1 MTTRPTTHSANHE
14 RTAGEG
20 TPWFV
25 AADFRDAFARLGLTS
40 LEAVFTFDV
49 GRNLAKPNIGRFRRR
64 VQLEAKPAGSQQ
76 PVKLFLKCYDRPP
89 FARQV
94 GNWFSQHARRSFAS
108 AEREA
113 IEQLAAVG
121 VNTPHIVACGEQ
133 WGILFERRS
142 FLMTE
147 EIRGSQSL
155 EQRLPKCFD
164 DAPTPAVLR
173 TRREFIRRLAEF
185 IRRFHATGR
194 RHRDL
199 YLAHIFCSD
208 IGEFCLIDLA
218 RASRPFLQRRF
229 QIKDIAQLHYSSP
242 AGSFS
247 RTDRLRFYLTY
258 ADRRRLL
265 PQDKAFLRAVM
276 KKTARMVRHNV
287 KHGATPPYLEGVP
300 GGR

>member
-1 MTTRPTTHSANHE
+1 MTTTQATHPADCE
-14 RTAGEG
+14 RTADER
-20 TPWFV
+20 TCLFV
-25 AADFRDAFARLGLTS
+25 ARSFRDAFSRLGLTS
-40 LEAVFTFDV
+40 LDAVFAFDT
-49 GRNLAKPNIGRFRRR
+49 GRDLAKPNIGRFRRR
-64 VQLEAKPAGSQQ
+64 LQLEAIPAGSQQ

-89 FARQV
+89 LARQV
-94 GNWFSQHARRSFAS
+94 GNWLSQHGRRSFAS

-113 IEQLAAVG
+113 IEQLAAAG

-164 DAPTPAVLR
+164 GVSTPAVLR

-258 ADRRRLL
+258 AGCRRLL
-265 PQDKAFLRAVM
+265 PQDKAFLRAVAA
-276 KKTARMVRHNV
+276 KASRMARHNA
-287 KHGATPPYLEGVP
+287 KHGGSPPFLEGT
-300 GGR
+300 